1 MRQTAMKRHIEWLKC
16 RVAISKELEETLL
29 NEEKE
34 QLEDFKKNDIGNLG
48 QFIVDTMDKYADQQT
63 KELKKDIVRYTS
75 LNLEYLNQ
83 IKELREE
90 IERLKDKIRNFE
102 HPF

>member
-1 MRQTAMKRHIEWLKC
+1 MKTKEEVLKDNKSSSTELTARQESDALYAMQE
-16 RVAISKELEETLL
+16 
-29 NEEKE
+29 
-34 QLEDFKKNDIGNLG
+34 
-48 QFIVDTMDKYADQQT
+48 YADQQT